1 MVAIACGCNKAR
13 GASGGVSNSGT
24 YRVMVGGRQVYES
37 SSKDAADAVASRFA
51 TAEILNPEQ
60 FSPTN

>member
-1 MVAIACGCNKAR
+1 MVVIACGCSKGR
-13 GASGGVSNSGT
+13 VASGGVSSVGT

-51 TAEILNPEQ
+51 TAEILNPGQ
-60 FSPTN
+60 PSPAT